1 MKLSGLKL
9 MRNKGLVLVCAAAVS
24 SVGISA
30 AAVENIRKSN
40 EELKAVQ
47 KVVQSAAP
55 AAVKEAAPAAET
67 VGDIDV
73 LEGVVSFKKAG
84 IEEYDMDVSSVD
96 SVLVSAG
103 KKKESE
109 KKAEELD
116 SDTHFTVKLPEDKS
130 TILKPEKGPSSNPGT
145 RSIAGETYTVY
156 DEISGGYVT
165 LNGHELLCRIVFSEI
180 SDSWGEEAIKAQAV
194 AAYSYVRYN
203 DEHGYIPQVGLRA
216 NYSAK
221 IERCISAVEGQG
233 IYYNGS
239 LIDAVYSAS
248 SAGASAPSEKIW
260 GGAYPYLRA
269 VESVYDSKD
278 PNYGVVKTFTKEG
291 LKSIIEKNTGIK
303 LSDNP
308 RNWFEIQSV
317 FSGKYI
323 DLMKLDGK
331 EYISVNGSM
340 QRVTGALMRSTI
352 LGTSNLKSTAFDISY
367 DNGVF
372 TFKTYGWGH
381 GVGMSQWGACY
392 YAQAGYS
399 YDQILRHYYVGTT
412 VSVSDVNSKAAS
424 RANMTQEELD
434 NETNESQTAKPA
446 AESEQ
451 SAQADE
457 TAQQPAE
464 TQPAVTVPAESQPEQ
479 TEQAEQT
486 EPQESAADNESSN
499 SDESTEPKYEGE
511 DMGSDEE
518 LSPDSELMP
527 EGEPTESTDQ
537 TV

>member
-1 MKLSGLKL
+1 
-9 MRNKGLVLVCAAAVS
+9 
-24 SVGISA
+24 
-30 AAVENIRKSN
+30 
-40 EELKAVQ
+40 
-47 KVVQSAAP
+47 
-55 AAVKEAAPAAET
+55 
-67 VGDIDV
+67 
-73 LEGVVSFKKAG
+73 
-84 IEEYDMDVSSVD
+84 
-96 SVLVSAG
+96 
-103 KKKESE
+103 
-109 KKAEELD
+109 
-116 SDTHFTVKLPEDKS
+116 
-130 TILKPEKGPSSNPGT
+130 
-145 RSIAGETYTVY
+145 
-156 DEISGGYVT
+156 
-165 LNGHELLCRIVFSEI
+165 
-180 SDSWGEEAIKAQAV
+180 
-194 AAYSYVRYN
+194 
-203 DEHGYIPQVGLRA
+203 
-216 NYSAK
+216 
-221 IERCISAVEGQG
+221 
-233 IYYNGS
+233 
-239 LIDAVYSAS
+239 
-248 SAGASAPSEKIW
+248 
-260 GGAYPYLRA
+260 
-269 VESVYDSKD
+269 
-278 PNYGVVKTFTKEG
+278 
-291 LKSIIEKNTGIK
+291 
-303 LSDNP
+303 
-308 RNWFEIQSV
+308 
-317 FSGKYI
+317 
-323 DLMKLDGK
+323 MKLDGK

-446 AESEQ
+446 AENEQ
-451 SAQADE
+451 PAQADE

-464 TQPAVTVPAESQPEQ
+464 TQGEQ

-499 SDESTEPKYEGE
+499 SDESAEPKYEGE

-537 TV
+537 IV